1 MPPAIIISGQF
12 DSVTFDGLA
21 RRYCDQFA
29 AARGRC
35 EMHTYPRLGHV
46 LTRKVDAQSQ
56 LSGQFDW
63 DAAASADANAKV
75 TAFLKSIGFLAG
87 RG

>member
-21 RRYCDQFA
+21 RRYCDRLTAMQ
-29 AARGRC
+29 GRC
-35 EMHTYPRLGHV
+35 EMHTYPGVGHL
-46 LTRKVDAQSQ
+46 LTRKLDARSQ

-63 DAAASADANAKV
+63 DASASADAEAKV
-75 TAFLKSIGFLAG
+75 TAFLRAIGFLQ
-87 RG
+87 RTS